1 MNAPCQDCRNSSALP
16 EPNAHAEAP
25 KRKPSL
31 LLPAQNST
39 PSQAKAG
46 AIEPASNY
54 KRSNSSVI
62 PGKPSGAAPKRDSA
76 AHLNNSNKKQK
87 QPHSKQ
93 SNGDS
98 SSSNMSD
105 EDFNPSSY
113 AKYGGGTRSTT

>member
-31 LLPAQNST
+31 LLPAQTSA

-46 AIEPASNY
+46 AIEPATNY
-54 KRSNSSVI
+54 KRSNSSVN
-62 PGKPSGAAPKRDSA
+62 PGKPAGAAPKKDS

-98 SSSNMSD
+98 SSDLSD
-105 EDFNPSSY
+105 DGLTPSSY